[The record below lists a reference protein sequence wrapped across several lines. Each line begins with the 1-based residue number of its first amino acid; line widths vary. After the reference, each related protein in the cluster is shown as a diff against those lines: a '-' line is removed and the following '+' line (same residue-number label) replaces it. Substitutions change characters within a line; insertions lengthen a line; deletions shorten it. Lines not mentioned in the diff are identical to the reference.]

1 MIIDLIL
8 AVLLVIAVVKGY
20 RKGLIVSVFSVIALI
35 IGLAAAIKLSTV
47 VAGYIGNTV
56 NVSEKWLPVIAFL
69 VVLVIVVVLIN
80 LVGKTLQAAVE
91 SVMLGWVNRIGGV
104 VFYVLFYLL
113 LYSILLFYAT
123 QLGFLKQETLRDS
136 VTYAQVASLGPGTV
150 EILGRALPWFA
161 DMFDELKAFF
171 EGVSRQIPVAQ

>member
-1 MIIDLIL
+1 MIIDLIGV
-8 AVLLVIAVVKGY
+8 VLLVIAVVKGY
-20 RKGLIVSVFSVIALI
+20 RRGLIVSVFSVIALI
-35 IGLAAAIKLSTV
+35 VGLAAAIKLSAV
-47 VAGYIGNTV
+47 VAGYIGHTV
-56 NVSEKWLPVIAFL
+56 KVSEKWLPVIAFL

-80 LVGKTLQAAVE
+80 LVGKSLQAMVE

-123 QLGFLKQETLRDS
+123 ELGFLKHETIRES
-136 VTYAQVASLGPGTV
+136 VSYERIAPLAPGTM
-150 EILGRALPWFA
+150 ELLGRAIPWLR